1 MIKKFHKKSRT
12 KNKGAILEL
21 PFAGLKEHKHGFI
34 VFESVTFNPPESGI
48 LHGRVP
54 LHFGSNPLRLEY

>member
-1 MIKKFHKKSRT
+1 MKKSFIKIQDE
-12 KNKGAILEL
+12 KNGAILEL
-21 PFAGLKEHKHGFI
+21 SFAGLKEHKHGFSI
-34 VFESVTFNPPESGI
+34 FESVTFNPPESGI